1 VTISLVTR
9 FEEDGNDSKL
19 LFQIKN
25 DNSKNVTITDIN
37 FVSGKNY
44 DFIIA
49 MKDILRQSN
58 NEIPMTIQR
67 HDHYHDWIYLRS
79 LMESMFDK
87 NETMG
92 NKFFFWLFCRKIY
105 LSVTTHAGPLPTKK
119 INKQASRWLWR
130 NYKDNPRTTAYN

>member
-67 HDHYHDWIYLRS
+67 HDQVCSIKMKLWAINS
-79 LMESMFDK
+79 
-87 NETMG
+87 
-92 NKFFFWLFCRKIY
+92 FFGYFVEKYI
-105 LSVTTHAGPLPTKK
+105 
-119 INKQASRWLWR
+119 
-130 NYKDNPRTTAYN
+130 